1 MPADKN
7 VWVIVEHQQGRLADV
22 TLEMLGD
29 ARKLA
34 DKLGGEVWAI
44 MLTAGG
50 AGDGTGVMAHH
61 GADRLLLVEH
71 ELFDACMT
79 EPGVQALAVLC
90 AEHAPGILLLA
101 ATPNGQDLAARL
113 SARLATGLLADCVTL
128 KINGEG
134 RLEATRPTHADKVY
148 STVVCA
154 AGTPQ
159 MATLRPGVAGVGK
172 PDTARKA
179 EVSKIE
185 PALDAMVLRARAV
198 GFVPADPKTID
209 ITEAERIVAAGM
221 GAGGDEGM
229 QALAELAELLG
240 AALAGSR
247 LAIDQ
252 GWLPY
257 ERQVG
262 QSGRTVAPRLYI
274 AAGISGASQHT
285 LGMRDA
291 GTIVAI
297 NTDKA
302 AGIFKLAQLGIVG
315 DLRQVVPALTKK
327 LRAQKQTA

>member
-1 MPADKN
+1 MASSND
-7 VWVIVEHQQGRLADV
+7 VWVIVEHQQGKLADV

-34 DKLGGEVWAI
+34 DKLGGQVWAI

-50 AGDGTGVMAHH
+50 AGDGSEVMAHH
-61 GADRLLLVEH
+61 GADRVLLVEH
-71 ELFDACMT
+71 ALFEAYTT
-79 EPGVQALAVLC
+79 EPCVQALAALC

-101 ATPNGQDLAARL
+101 ATLNGQDLAARL
-113 SARLATGLLADCVTL
+113 SARLGTGLAADCVTL
-128 KINGEG
+128 KINAEG

-148 STVVCA
+148 GTTVCV

-172 PDTARKA
+172 PNTARKA
-179 EVSKIE
+179 EVSTVE
-185 PALDAMVLRARAV
+185 PVLDATTLRARAV

-221 GAGGDEGM
+221 GVGGREGV
-229 QALAELAELLG
+229 QALEELAELLG

-247 LAIDQ
+247 LAVDQ

-291 GTIVAI
+291 QTIVAI

-302 AGIFKLAQLGIVG
+302 AGIFKLAELGIVG
-315 DLRQVVPALTKK
+315 DLHQVIPALTKK
-327 LRAQKQTA
+327 LRAQKKA